1 MEIRRARAADLAAV
15 REIVAAAYGVYVE
28 RIGRRPAPM
37 DDDYDERL
45 RDGRLYVADDGSVA
59 GLIVLIP
66 ASDHLLVENVA
77 VAPARQGEGIG
88 RALLAFAEEYA
99 TELGLPELQLYT
111 NAAMTENL
119 AFYARLGYREDD
131 RRTEEGFQRVFFSK
145 PVRLRT
151 RNLTV
156 T

>member
-1 MEIRRARAADLAAV
+1 M

-59 GLIVLIP
+59 GLIVLVP

-77 VAPARQGEGIG
+77 VHPARQGEGIG
-88 RALLAFAEEYA
+88 RALLTYAEEYA
-99 TELGLPELQLYT
+99 RELGLPELQLYT

-119 AFYARLGYREDD
+119 AFYARLGYREVD

-145 PVRLRT
+145 PVDPHKR
-151 RNLTV
+151 V

>member
-145 PVRLRT
+145 PVRP
-151 RNLTV
+151 NNA
-156 T
+156 

>member
-1 MEIRRARAADLAAV
+1 MEIRRARAADLSAV

-59 GLIVLIP
+59 GLIVLVP

-77 VAPARQGEGIG
+77 VHPARQGEGIG
-88 RALLAFAEEYA
+88 RALLTYAEEYA
-99 TELGLPELQLYT
+99 RELGLPELQLYT

-145 PVRLRT
+145 PVDPHKR
-151 RNLTV
+151 V

>member
-1 MEIRRARAADLAAV
+1 MEIRRARAADLSAV

-59 GLIVLIP
+59 GLIVLVP

-77 VAPARQGEGIG
+77 VHPARQGEGIG
-88 RALLAFAEEYA
+88 RALLTYAEEYA
-99 TELGLPELQLYT
+99 RELGLPELQLYT

-119 AFYARLGYREDD
+119 AFYARLGYREVD

-145 PVRLRT
+145 PVDPHKR
-151 RNLTV
+151 V